1 MLQFD
6 WHIQITLSKSEKP
19 KNPALFTRWIFR
31 RFFRLVTRLHGGLLV
46 LSCDLQ
52 PIRWLKKPRG
62 IVLSMSKMMSK
73 NVSLIP
79 RPPSFLP
86 SFYVHSNT
94 WERKTGEKQGRP
106 GSFHHMNDI
115 WWMRGGRRGEGPI
128 CTY

>member
-1 MLQFD
+1 M
-6 WHIQITLSKSEKP
+6 
-19 KNPALFTRWIFR
+19 
-31 RFFRLVTRLHGGLLV
+31 

-52 PIRWLKKPRG
+52 PIRWLKKPRD
-62 IVLSMSKMMSK
+62 IVLSMSKIMSK

-128 CTY
+128 LNLKTKVKTRSFDHAKVWSPKLG